1 MFINYR
7 GEKIVYYRN
16 TDFNQFFDVYM
27 AGVTLPNPTYKVEYL
42 NRKTPPSCYYV
53 FEYVISGR
61 GYLKYS
67 GKQYEIGA
75 GDLYFYHKK
84 SNVVY
89 GTSTDDPYMKIWLNF
104 NGRLVDSLADTFGL
118 EGFVCVKCSCREIF
132 ERIHGILET
141 TDESGRPDALRST
154 ARLVYRLFDSI
165 SEPQRL
171 YGSARSLDLPERIRD
186 FIDNNLMRD
195 IRLEDIAQ
203 SCFISPNH
211 CIRVFRDRYLMTPM
225 NYMRKKR
232 LEEARELMLS
242 GNMSISNLSDMFCFS
257 DRQYFTRC
265 FCEEFGLPPAKYRQA
280 MTQNRQESTANI
292 DDQA

>member
-1 MFINYR
+1 
-7 GEKIVYYRN
+7 
-16 TDFNQFFDVYM
+16 
-27 AGVTLPNPTYKVEYL
+27 
-42 NRKTPPSCYYV
+42 YYV

-61 GYLKYS
+61 GYLKCN
-67 GKQYEIGA
+67 GKNYDISA

-89 GTSTDDPYMKIWLNF
+89 GASADDPYMKIWLNF

-118 EGFVCVKCSCREIF
+118 EGFVCVKCACREIF

-141 TDESGRPDALRST
+141 TDESGRPEVLRST

-171 YGSARSLDLPERIRD
+171 YGSARSLDLPERIRN

-203 SCFISPNH
+203 S
-211 CIRVFRDRYLMTPM
+211 
-225 NYMRKKR
+225 
-232 LEEARELMLS
+232 
-242 GNMSISNLSDMFCFS
+242 
-257 DRQYFTRC
+257 
-265 FCEEFGLPPAKYRQA
+265 
-280 MTQNRQESTANI
+280 
-292 DDQA
+292 